1 MSPHRTGTDHVSADR
16 ALNVVVT
23 APAESAELAADALWQ
38 LGATAVEERTV
49 GENVELRAALGDDE
63 TLLRE
68 LLADLDAEWRLE
80 WVDLS
85 VADTWRN
92 FVQPVLVSPSLRV
105 VPAWLD
111 DVAPFEG
118 ITLLVEPGATFGLGN
133 HPTTV
138 GCLRLLEL
146 LVRQGDQ
153 VLDVGTGSA
162 VLAVAAARLGASH
175 AHGTDINP
183 ASPSVGSTNAMFN
196 GVADRVTVDL
206 AALPTMSDAFDVVVA
221 NILAPTLIELS
232 TDLIRLSGRVLVVSG
247 LLADRYEHVVEALAP
262 LRLAHL
268 EEVDGWVSLALTR
281 SGQLPH

>member
-1 MSPHRTGTDHVSADR
+1 MSADR

-49 GENVELRAALGDDE
+49 GENVELRAALGEDE

-85 VADTWRN
+85 VADTWRS

-183 ASPSVGSTNAMFN
+183 ASPSVGSTNAMLN

-206 AALPTMSDAFDVVVA
+206 AALPPMSEAFDVVVA

-232 TDLIRLSGRVLVVSG
+232 TDLIRLSGRVLIVSG

-268 EEVDGWVSLALTR
+268 EEVDGWVSIALTR

>member
-1 MSPHRTGTDHVSADR
+1 MSAER

-23 APAESAELAADALWQ
+23 APADSAELAADALWQ

-49 GENVELRAALGDDE
+49 GENVEFRAALGDDE
-63 TLLRE
+63 TLLRG

-92 FVQPVLVSPSLRV
+92 FVQPVLVSQSLRV

-138 GCLRLLEL
+138 GCLRMLEL

-162 VLAVAAARLGASH
+162 VLAVAAVRLGASH

-183 ASPSVGSTNAMFN
+183 ASPSVGATNAMLN

-206 AALPTMSDAFDVVVA
+206 AGLPTMSEAFDVVVA

-232 TDLIRLSGRVLVVSG
+232 TDLIRLSGRVLIVSG

-268 EEVDGWVSLALTR
+268 EELDGWVSIALTR
-281 SGQLPH
+281 SGQLPQ